1 MFTLGIS
8 SVKINRIFYF
18 EVSLSFRKK
27 CGILYRYGLLVP
39 KKLNQGPLQP
49 RLAVFG
55 DNSDSDNE
63 EGADWVKKA
72 LKVCVNMK
80 KN

>member
-1 MFTLGIS
+1 VNI
-8 SVKINRIFYF
+8 
-18 EVSLSFRKK
+18 
-27 CGILYRYGLLVP
+27 CRYGLLVP

-72 LKVCVNMK
+72 LKVCINVKENLWFLK
-80 KN
+80 PI